1 MTGGAHSSPRHV
13 LTGNQ
18 VCALAFGCFVMAT
31 SMLSLTGMLV
41 ELSEDIGLP
50 VTVAGQLI
58 AIAPLMLAIASP
70 TLALTTSALS
80 RRTLLIAGGLIT
92 AAGHFVAAVSGS
104 FVLLGVARAL
114 IGLGSACFMPQTAA
128 TAVMLAPPNQGGRM
142 LALVFIGYGVANSVG
157 LPASAWLGEAIGW
170 RCTLAITGV
179 LALAASV
186 WMWATLPP
194 DIPQSRLNAGA
205 MLDIA
210 RDGAIVTTIG
220 VGFLQSLAQFTLF
233 SYIAPA
239 VRDSIGG
246 GATLMALLLAA
257 FGASGIAGSFGSSRI
272 ADRLG
277 PVRMAA
283 LSIGVM
289 MAAMI
294 VWSFSRGSVPLT
306 FLAMVLWGIGCFPV
320 TSTIPVRLI
329 GLNPALASASISF
342 NNTAS
347 FGGAAVGTVLGAALI
362 HAAGYVSLAWAGII
376 AFIAS
381 LAMLYASARLSRRR
395 DARP

>member
-1 MTGGAHSSPRHV
+1 MTSPGNAAGHV
-13 LTGNQ
+13 LTRNQ
-18 VCALAFGCFVMAT
+18 ISALAFGCFVMAT
-31 SMLSLTGMLV
+31 SMMSLTGMLV
-41 ELSEDIGLP
+41 ELSEDLGLP

-58 AIAPLMLAIASP
+58 AIAPLMLAVASP

-92 AAGHFVAAVSGS
+92 ALSHLVAAVSGS
-104 FVLLGVARAL
+104 FILLGVARAL
-114 IGLGSACFMPQTAA
+114 TGLGSACFMPQTAA
-128 TAVMLAPPNQGGRM
+128 TAVMLAPANQGGRM

-170 RCTLAITGV
+170 RSTLAITGV
-179 LALAASV
+179 LALGASV
-186 WMWATLPP
+186 WMWATLPAR
-194 DIPQSRLNAGA
+194 IPQTRLDASA

-210 RDGAIVTTIG
+210 RDGAIVTTIA

-233 SYIAPA
+233 AYIAPA
-239 VRDSIGG
+239 VRDSVGG

-257 FGASGIAGSFGSSRI
+257 FGVSGILGSIASSRI

-283 LSIGVM
+283 LSIGIM
-289 MAAMI
+289 TAAFL
-294 VWSFSRGSVPLT
+294 VWSLSRGSVPLT
-306 FLAMVLWGIGCFPV
+306 FLAMVLWGVGCFPI
-320 TSTIPVRLI
+320 TSAIPIRLI

-342 NNTAS
+342 NNTSS

-362 HAAGYVSLAWAGII
+362 RTAGYGSLGWAGIGI
-376 AFIAS
+376 FAAC
-381 LAMLYASARLSRRR
+381 LGMLLASARLSRRR
-395 DARP
+395 QARR